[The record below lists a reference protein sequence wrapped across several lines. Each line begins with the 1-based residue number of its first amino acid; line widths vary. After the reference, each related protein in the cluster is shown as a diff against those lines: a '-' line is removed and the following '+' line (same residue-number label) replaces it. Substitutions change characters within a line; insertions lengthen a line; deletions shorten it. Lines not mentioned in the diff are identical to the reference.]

1 MDPLLESVLR
11 LIFKWE
17 FVAFK
22 FNLVELR
29 AHRSSNSSMQN
40 RKTNSSKGLRVRT
53 RGLLEALKF
62 TEHKEEL

>member
-1 MDPLLESVLR
+1 MAPLLESVPR

-22 FNLVELR
+22 FNLVGLR

-53 RGLLEALKF
+53 RGLPEALKF
-62 TEHKEEL
+62 TERKEEL

>member
-22 FNLVELR
+22 FNLVEPR
-29 AHRSSNSSMQN
+29 AHRSSNSSTQN

-53 RGLLEALKF
+53 RGRPEALKF
-62 TEHKEEL
+62 TERKEEL